1 MGRAAIA
8 KAGGKT
14 LRIMAGSNGSI
25 QGPCERKWGYTTQT
39 VADWDHDG
47 LPDLVVNSILGKV
60 IWYRNIGTRKAPKLA
75 AAQPVEVEWPRGQP
89 ALKWGWMRPEGKGL
103 LTQWRTTPV
112 VVDWNKDGLNDLIM
126 LDHEGYLTHCSATVA
141 IAAWCPTRL
150 NAFSKPKSPA
160 M

>member
-1 MGRAAIA
+1 
-8 KAGGKT
+8 
-14 LRIMAGSNGSI
+14 MAGPNGSI

-60 IWYRNIGTRKAPKLA
+60 VWYRNIGTRKAPKLA
-75 AAQPVEVEWPRGQP
+75 AAHPVEVEWPRGQP

-112 VVDWNKDGLNDLIM
+112 GFDWDGDGDEDIICGNTAGHTLPSSK
-126 LDHEGYLTHCSATVA
+126 TSVA
-141 IAAWCPTRL
+141 RKS
-150 NAFSKPKSPA
+150 NAPNGPRRNC
-160 M
+160 